1 MAKIISLINQ
11 KGGVGKTTSSYNIGY
26 ILSKSSPTLLVDLD
40 PQASLTIYAGLEP
53 YSYER
58 TMVDV
63 LAERRPDVKSCIV
76 SLRDGL
82 DIIPSRIEL
91 AKAEIDLLSRTA
103 REQVLS
109 KALDQVSDDYGYIV
123 IDCPPQLST
132 LTYNALASTD
142 AVLIPCK
149 TDYLSYRGIPQ
160 LLETIDS
167 VREDLRHEITVLG
180 VLATMFESRAKDDQ
194 EILEVLRSEYDVV
207 AIIKRTVQA
216 KRGMYDGQSVAEY
229 APGTEIAQEYEKIV
243 EVIKKRI

>member
-82 DIIPSRIEL
+82 DIIPS
-91 AKAEIDLLSRTA
+91 
-103 REQVLS
+103 
-109 KALDQVSDDYGYIV
+109 
-123 IDCPPQLST
+123 
-132 LTYNALASTD
+132 
-142 AVLIPCK
+142 
-149 TDYLSYRGIPQ
+149 
-160 LLETIDS
+160 
-167 VREDLRHEITVLG
+167 
-180 VLATMFESRAKDDQ
+180 
-194 EILEVLRSEYDVV
+194 
-207 AIIKRTVQA
+207 
-216 KRGMYDGQSVAEY
+216 
-229 APGTEIAQEYEKIV
+229 
-243 EVIKKRI
+243 